1 MMYDH
6 DDDHGSTIDPELRL
20 HSVRT
25 AASAIAES
33 IKVEQRQER
42 REKRKRRFFSFRR
55 KGTGDSQKS
64 KLAAGDTQ
72 SVKSGVTTVT
82 EDGKMAAAVKEEKK
96 EEIKGSRR
104 NIYVNYP
111 LPAHELDTSGDPL
124 ARYPRNK
131 VRTTSEFILSFY
143 LLFYLMLIMSARRI
157 HNRLVHPQEPV
168 RTIPACSQS
177 LLPNSRHLTTY
188 VSSLLLS
195 SPPHYLPTYTRTNLL
210 AQFPSSLPRLRRRS
224 GSIRRIPLSLHH
236 HRHGHQR
243 RHRRL
248 PPRDPGRAGEHV
260 GRDQAHVVAER
271 QPAARPAQCV

>member
-42 REKRKRRFFSFRR
+42 RAKRKRRFFSFRR

-64 KLAAGDTQ
+64 KLADTQ

-82 EDGKMAAAVKEEKK
+82 EDGKVVGRAGKEEEKK

-131 VRTTSEFILSFY
+131 VRTTSEFFIIIL
-143 LLFYLMLIMSARRI
+143 LLF
-157 HNRLVHPQEPV
+157 
-168 RTIPACSQS
+168 
-177 LLPNSRHLTTY
+177 
-188 VSSLLLS
+188 
-195 SPPHYLPTYTRTNLL
+195 
-210 AQFPSSLPRLRRRS
+210 
-224 GSIRRIPLSLHH
+224 
-236 HRHGHQR
+236 
-243 RHRRL
+243 
-248 PPRDPGRAGEHV
+248 
-260 GRDQAHVVAER
+260 
-271 QPAARPAQCV
+271 